1 MVVSKK
7 TGKKEEF
14 DISKVRRSIANAGSD
29 CDIMLTESDL
39 LNVCRMI
46 ENTMKAMEKEETS
59 SYEIFGLVVFKLREL
74 NYTEVVHSYIRGA
87 LGITK

>member
-29 CDIMLTESDL
+29 CNIML
-39 LNVCRMI
+39 NRI
-46 ENTMKAMEKEETS
+46 
-59 SYEIFGLVVFKLREL
+59 
-74 NYTEVVHSYIRGA
+74 
-87 LGITK
+87 

>member
-29 CDIMLTESDL
+29 CNIMLTESDL

-46 ENTMKAMEKEETS
+46 ENTMKSM
-59 SYEIFGLVVFKLREL
+59 
-74 NYTEVVHSYIRGA
+74 
-87 LGITK
+87 